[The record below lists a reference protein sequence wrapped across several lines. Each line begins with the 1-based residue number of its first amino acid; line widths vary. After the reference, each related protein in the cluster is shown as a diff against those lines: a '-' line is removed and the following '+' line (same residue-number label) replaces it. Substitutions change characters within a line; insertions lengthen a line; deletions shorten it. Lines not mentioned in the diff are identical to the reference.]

1 MIFNSGYVMSADLE
15 ILAASMPQVLMLK
28 PQRFTDSRGF
38 FSESYNKAVLE
49 RAGISVD
56 FVQDNL
62 AYSTSQL
69 TLRGIHFQKEP
80 FGQAKLVSVLQGAVV
95 DVIVDLRQSSAK
107 FGQHF
112 ATHLSAK
119 EGNQLFIPV
128 GFAHGY
134 LTLEPD
140 TIFTYKVS
148 NYYSPEHD
156 SGIRFDD
163 PTLRIEWGAN
173 PKLFVV
179 SRKDAELPCFD
190 ANKEY
195 FA

>member
-15 ILAASMPQVLMLK
+15 ILAAPMPQVLMLK

-112 ATHLSAK
+112 ATRLSAK

-148 NYYSPEHD
+148 NYYSP
-156 SGIRFDD
+156 R
-163 PTLRIEWGAN
+163 T
-173 PKLFVV
+173 
-179 SRKDAELPCFD
+179 
-190 ANKEY
+190 
-195 FA
+195 